1 MADSS
6 PARGALLLT
15 RLDRIPVWP
24 YPRSVLV
31 IIGAGF
37 FFAYFDIVTIGFALP
52 VIAKEF
58 GVSAEAASWS
68 ITSGL
73 VGYILGSFLDSRIGD
88 RYGRRV
94 SLFLSV
100 AAFSLGSLL
109 SATSPSLDWLVFW
122 RFVAGMGIGA
132 EIALVTTYMAEV
144 SPAPLRGRYT
154 GWTIV
159 AAFAGFA
166 MVPVLALMVVPHY
179 AWGWRAL
186 FVVGALG
193 GVLIGFMRRELPDSI
208 HWLVGEGRLAE
219 AEATLEAAERQAEAR
234 MGRSLDLPG
243 PAPVPASSTEETG
256 LGAFLKPPL
265 LGRLSLLGG
274 IWFIYYVGNYGWL
287 TLAPELFS
295 KHGFSLQQSIG
306 SLAITGLGFV
316 GGALAAV
323 FTSDRIDRRRSAA
336 ALAVVW
342 ALTLAGIGFYASA
355 WTIPVLGLVASFTI
369 GFFIPVLY
377 TITGENFPTRVRAT
391 GVALS
396 DGVGH
401 LGGAFCGQIILG
413 VDALYGFQGAFLAMA
428 ATGLVAAVG
437 VGFVRNQTGSALD

>member
-1 MADSS
+1 
-6 PARGALLLT
+6 
-15 RLDRIPVWP
+15 
-24 YPRSVLV
+24 
-31 IIGAGF
+31 
-37 FFAYFDIVTIGFALP
+37 
-52 VIAKEF
+52 
-58 GVSAEAASWS
+58 
-68 ITSGL
+68 
-73 VGYILGSFLDSRIGD
+73 
-88 RYGRRV
+88 
-94 SLFLSV
+94 V

-109 SATSPSLDWLVFW
+109 SATSPSLDWLIFW
-122 RFVAGMGIGA
+122 RFIAGMGIGA

-166 MVPVLALMVVPHY
+166 VVPMLALLIVPHY

-193 GVLIGFMRRELPDSI
+193 GILIGFMRKGLPDSI

-219 AEATLEAAERQAEAR
+219 AEATVAAAERLAEAR
-234 MGRSLDLPG
+234 LGRPLES
-243 PAPVPASSTEETG
+243 PAPVPAQANTATETG
-256 LGAFLKPPL
+256 IGALLRPPL
-265 LGRLSLLGG
+265 LGRLSLLGA
-274 IWFIYYVGNYGWL
+274 IWFVYYVGNYGWL
-287 TLAPELFS
+287 TLAPDLFS

-316 GGALAAV
+316 GGALAAA
-323 FTSDRIDRRRSAA
+323 FTSDRIDRRRTAA
-336 ALAVVW
+336 ALAGVW
-342 ALTLAGIGFYASA
+342 ALTLAAIGFYAST

-413 VDALYGFQGAFLAMA
+413 IDALYGFQGAFLAMA

-437 VGFVRNQTGSALD
+437 VGFVRNQTGSALE